1 MMIMMMM
8 MMPQGRH
15 TFFMIFCI
23 CGHGDPR
30 FLGQGMGGAGAP
42 GAGAGGAGA
51 NPMAAMMNDPAA
63 MQVGCH
69 GDGGFF
75 LGSGMVLHFF
85 GIYLHLFTRNNHEY
99 QFLWGSI

>member
-1 MMIMMMM
+1 MMIMMMMM

-75 LGSGMVLHFF
+75 FGLRDGPPFF
-85 GIYLHLFTRNNHEY
+85 WDLFTSIY
-99 QFLWGSI
+99 QE